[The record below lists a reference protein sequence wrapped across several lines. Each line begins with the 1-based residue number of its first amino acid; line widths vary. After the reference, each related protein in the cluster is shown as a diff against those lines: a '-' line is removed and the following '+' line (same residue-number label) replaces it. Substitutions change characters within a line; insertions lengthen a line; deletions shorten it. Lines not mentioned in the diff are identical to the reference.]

1 MQVTWGEQT
10 LWEPGS
16 GGELGVGGEGVGMGV
31 RGAVSARKR
40 GVWPW
45 AAGEVGSGEVGVLQE
60 QRSGRASG
68 EERGSCVS
76 NIFNHLFL
84 IVKYC

>member
-1 MQVTWGEQT
+1 M
-10 LWEPGS
+10 
-16 GGELGVGGEGVGMGV
+16 
-31 RGAVSARKR
+31 GAVSARKR

-84 IVKYC
+84 IEVLLTCNIVLVSIVQHVMQLYMYTHMGVGSVC